1 VVSGS
6 HTGIITVLPGYD
18 IPVEDSF
25 EENTFFSTPTYDPRA
40 TRAVTTSTFD
50 ASSSTHTVALGFYDE
65 EATSC
70 LFRETET
77 SRITEFLRVDS
88 STAAPQYNIFANSSS
103 FIPTGLDFPTSFF
116 GTTGTGGSGGSTN
129 QVTGQRV
136 ITDTNSNLVKGVV
149 SGETEVVFGE
159 FTPPVSLFFPSPVN
173 FSTVEVGDTITAP
186 SVTFTVREILTRTI
200 QIPGSLS
207 TETSTFRE
215 ITASSQVL
223 GKRFLVQQR
232 LGAESKY
239 TVLVCS
245 AVALGEITGT
255 AFPVGGNPTLEFRSV
270 TLRVDEIHRETFGTP
285 FDASTPEFAFRFDD
299 YRDLF
304 LNSAI
309 SRRRLTIRRSADPAV
324 FWDIWATQPP
334 DPVSQRTTPTQHT
347 YSRGQLMR
355 DGKILWDFTPI
366 RGAYSG
372 HSGSAVFIK
381 VNP

>member
-1 VVSGS
+1 
-6 HTGIITVLPGYD
+6 
-18 IPVEDSF
+18 
-25 EENTFFSTPTYDPRA
+25 
-40 TRAVTTSTFD
+40 
-50 ASSSTHTVALGFYDE
+50 
-65 EATSC
+65 
-70 LFRETET
+70 
-77 SRITEFLRVDS
+77 
-88 STAAPQYNIFANSSS
+88 
-103 FIPTGLDFPTSFF
+103 
-116 GTTGTGGSGGSTN
+116 
-129 QVTGQRV
+129 
-136 ITDTNSNLVKGVV
+136 LVKGVV

-173 FSTVEVGDTITAP
+173 FETVGVGDTITAP

-223 GKRFLVQQR
+223 GKRFLMQQR

-270 TLRVDEIHRETFGTP
+270 TLRVDEIHRDTLGTP
-285 FDASTPEFAFRFDD
+285 FDVSTPEQAFRFDD

-304 LNSAI
+304 LNSAV
-309 SRRRLTIRRSADPAV
+309 SRRRLTIRRSADPDV

-334 DPVSQRTTPTQHT
+334 DPVSQRTTATQHT

-372 HSGSAVFIK
+372 HSGGADFIK
-381 VNP
+381 VNLS